1 MCRYVVLVVW
11 SRRPVLSSIWKSRS
25 DYLGLTTSKYYLGV
39 EIFLDRIF
47 RSFAYCKEFRLFAQV
62 HLVRAC
68 GLRVYKIKI
77 V

>member
-1 MCRYVVLVVW
+1 MWCLLCGRAVLFCLPFGKVGLITSVCLQVNIIL
-11 SRRPVLSSIWKSRS
+11 VLRF
-25 DYLGLTTSKYYLGV
+25 
-39 EIFLDRIF
+39 FLDRIF